1 MFQKPLW
8 GSRDGAQVD
17 VAVVVT
23 VVCLK
28 ISTQSGAKRR
38 VAKRPWGNSQRG
50 PTWEFFCGFIVDSF
64 KLVYNGL
71 STVGIMM
78 DISFIFVYNVYSR

>member
-38 VAKRPWGNSQRG
+38 VAKRPWGNSTEG
-50 PTWEFFCGFIVDSF
+50 PHLGF
-64 KLVYNGL
+64 L
-71 STVGIMM
+71 
-78 DISFIFVYNVYSR
+78 

>member
-28 ISTQSGAKRR
+28 ISMQSGAKRR
-38 VAKRPWGNSQRG
+38 VGKRPWGNSTEG
-50 PTWEFFCGFIVDSF
+50 SHLGFFCRFIVDSF
-64 KLVYNGL
+64 KLVYRNYDGY
-71 STVGIMM
+71 I
-78 DISFIFVYNVYSR
+78 VYNVFSR

>member
-1 MFQKPLW
+1 MGIKRWRPGGCGCGGNCGVPQNLNAVRRQASRREKTMGKLNRGAPL
-8 GSRDGAQVD
+8 
-17 VAVVVT
+17 
-23 VVCLK
+23 
-28 ISTQSGAKRR
+28 
-38 VAKRPWGNSQRG
+38 GN
-50 PTWEFFCGFIVDSF
+50 FFCGFIVDSF